1 MTSISLSELNALVRD
16 TLHYQMPDSYWV
28 VAEIASVSVRGNG
41 HCYLEFV
48 ERDPHDGLVAKA
60 SAHIWRNTFT
70 LLRSHFERA
79 TGQTLAAGMKVLVEV
94 EVDFHEV
101 YGYSLNILD
110 IDPTYTMGDMARRR
124 QEILEQLREDGV
136 LEMNKALV
144 LPRPLSRIAVISSE
158 TAAGYGGFCN
168 QMNQKPYKFT
178 LKLFPAIMQG
188 NTVENSVIA
197 ALEQI
202 AAEEEKWDAVAII
215 RGGGAVSDLNGFDSY
230 LLAANVAQFPLP
242 ILTGIGHERDD
253 TVIDFVAHTR
263 LKTPTAVAAFLLD
276 AREKE
281 IREVEALE
289 ETLQRAA
296 TLLLRDS
303 KEHFQQLAHRFQLA
317 SEQFSNLRR
326 ERLLRLMGRLE
337 LLTQQRL
344 QNEQHRLELIPER
357 ITAAI
362 EHRLER
368 EDRTLK
374 LLEQNVRLASP
385 ERILK
390 LGFSI
395 TTLNGKAVRKA
406 SQLKPGDR
414 LQTQFEDGAVS
425 SIVE

>member
-1 MTSISLSELNALVRD
+1 
-16 TLHYQMPDSYWV
+16 
-28 VAEIASVSVRGNG
+28 
-41 HCYLEFV
+41 
-48 ERDPHDGLVAKA
+48 
-60 SAHIWRNTFT
+60 
-70 LLRSHFERA
+70 
-79 TGQTLAAGMKVLVEV
+79 
-94 EVDFHEV
+94 
-101 YGYSLNILD
+101 
-110 IDPTYTMGDMARRR
+110 
-124 QEILEQLREDGV
+124 
-136 LEMNKALV
+136 
-144 LPRPLSRIAVISSE
+144 
-158 TAAGYGGFCN
+158 
-168 QMNQKPYKFT
+168 MNQKPYKFT

-296 TLLLRDS
+296 TLLLRDR

-362 EHRLER
+362 EHRLDR
-368 EDRTLK
+368 EGRTLK
-374 LLEQNVRLASP
+374 MLEQNVRLASP

-395 TTLNGKAVRKA
+395 TTLNGKVVRKA